1 MYIYSHYEVEFIQFI
16 SSWFI
21 YIIHKGA
28 EKMKGRMMV
37 FLLIS
42 FLLLFGGT
50 ASASERLDHRQGDYL
65 VHYLEDGDGTKQI
78 FSMETGNRL
87 TASNT
92 KIHVFINAQELDS
105 SDYTVDYD
113 NHTIM
118 VHKVP
123 DSGAELSMKYAI
135 APAFEWEEG
144 VSGTASI
151 GHALSAGDGNSRT
164 FKVTSRYTLNS
175 SKNVSL
181 YIDGNKLRASEF
193 KFDHKTL
200 TVTLSEKRKAPG
212 KQSKIYF
219 YFPKASVS
227 GTVQSNEETDPKP
240 STGSDATPTPEP
252 DTGAVVEFNV
262 PSGENFPGTIALTPN
277 YTFTVST
284 TAEMR
289 KSGFSTYV
297 IIKNASGELV
307 KRIRVDGG
315 HSSTYS
321 LRKLGLPEGGYYFY
335 LKTVTQYGGYAVSI
349 PQFYPVRYEVQ
360 QIGVFIEGKQQV
372 YTQPPV
378 NWKGNVLVPLRGIF
392 EALGATVK
400 WEPSTQTITATRGS
414 TTVVLTIGSSTA
426 YVNGKP
432 VKLHAPAQLIN
443 GTTMVP
449 IRFISEALGGVVAW
463 EGTSRTVI
471 VFQHEPKIETSA
483 ESERTP
489 SKEGSEASGSSPI
502 LQHISKEINEASDIV
517 FVIDVTGSMAE
528 VIDYVKETISHF
540 VDSVPAGSNFAILA
554 YRDINYKDAYY
565 PAMEFFNFTNQKN
578 VLKSQL
584 SGLVATGG
592 MDWYESGLEGIQMAV
607 EKMSDSKK
615 AKRVIF
621 ITDSPVHE
629 KGSSPSKSRY
639 SLKEISESLKSNKVT
654 LDAIAPKEGP
664 AYKQIIQLVESSNG
678 TLYDINEASVLH
690 IK

>member
-1 MYIYSHYEVEFIQFI
+1 M
-16 SSWFI
+16 
-21 YIIHKGA
+21 
-28 EKMKGRMMV
+28 MKGRMMV

-78 FSMETGNRL
+78 FSMETGNHL

-105 SDYTVDYD
+105 SAYTVDYD

-118 VHKVP
+118 MHKVP

-151 GHALSAGDGNSRT
+151 GHALSAGEGNSRT

-219 YFPKASVS
+219 YFPKTSVS

-252 DTGAVVEFNV
+252 DTEAVVEFNV

-289 KSGFSTYV
+289 KSGFATYA

-321 LRKLGLPEGGYYFY
+321 LRKLGLPE
-335 LKTVTQYGGYAVSI
+335 
-349 PQFYPVRYEVQ
+349 
-360 QIGVFIEGKQQV
+360 
-372 YTQPPV
+372 
-378 NWKGNVLVPLRGIF
+378 
-392 EALGATVK
+392 
-400 WEPSTQTITATRGS
+400 
-414 TTVVLTIGSSTA
+414 
-426 YVNGKP
+426 
-432 VKLHAPAQLIN
+432 
-443 GTTMVP
+443 
-449 IRFISEALGGVVAW
+449 
-463 EGTSRTVI
+463 
-471 VFQHEPKIETSA
+471 
-483 ESERTP
+483 
-489 SKEGSEASGSSPI
+489 
-502 LQHISKEINEASDIV
+502 
-517 FVIDVTGSMAE
+517 VTGSMAE

-540 VDSVPAGSNFAILA
+540 I
-554 YRDINYKDAYY
+554 R
-565 PAMEFFNFTNQKN
+565 
-578 VLKSQL
+578 
-584 SGLVATGG
+584 
-592 MDWYESGLEGIQMAV
+592 
-607 EKMSDSKK
+607 
-615 AKRVIF
+615 
-621 ITDSPVHE
+621 
-629 KGSSPSKSRY
+629 
-639 SLKEISESLKSNKVT
+639 
-654 LDAIAPKEGP
+654 
-664 AYKQIIQLVESSNG
+664 
-678 TLYDINEASVLH
+678 
-690 IK
+690 